1 VNIDLIS
8 LAWFGVIGLL
18 GYGVGSQGIKVMS
31 LFMSINNAKRRL
43 DRAKA
48 RVG

>member
-1 VNIDLIS
+1 MNIDFINL
-8 LAWFGVIGLL
+8 LWFGVIVLL

-43 DRAKA
+43 ERAKA
-48 RVG
+48 RAS